1 MNSEE
6 CRTTSSDKLNSN
18 QPQLEGFKRLLVE
31 FDWLPFWLANP
42 HPKASRWSG
51 KESSGKETSVVGRLV
66 GSSQRSPPSL
76 QIIRSDQAVKLVRA
90 QADAR
95 TTAAARLAAVEA
107 LLPSSG
113 IKLAF
118 CAARWRV
125 RRQSHAGDENPVDQ
139 KGKSCLRLQQH

>member
-51 KESSGKETSVVGRLV
+51 KESSIKETSVVEKV
-66 GSSQRSPPSL
+66 GWFQSALASL
-76 QIIRSDQAVKLVRA
+76 SANNPIGSGGKTR
-90 QADAR
+90 
-95 TTAAARLAAVEA
+95 E
-107 LLPSSG
+107 SSG
-113 IKLAF
+113 G
-118 CAARWRV
+118 
-125 RRQSHAGDENPVDQ
+125 RQDDSSGSF
-139 KGKSCLRLQQH
+139 SCS

>member
-1 MNSEE
+1 MVE
-6 CRTTSSDKLNSN
+6 
-18 QPQLEGFKRLLVE
+18 RL
-31 FDWLPFWLANP
+31 A
-42 HPKASRWSG
+42 
-51 KESSGKETSVVGRLV
+51 

-118 CAARWRV
+118 CAAQWRVQRRSQAGAARLQEMKIQLIRRGSPASASSNIDIHESGVAFRHRWRL
-125 RRQSHAGDENPVDQ
+125 RRVES
-139 KGKSCLRLQQH
+139 S